1 MLEEKRERISRLLRE
16 GLDHYGEGR
25 SAEAVRAWNE
35 VLHLDPSHAEASDY
49 LASAGAPVPAP
60 ARGAPASA
68 GAGGDLVPEALRL
81 LRAGELEPALELL
94 EAASRSQ
101 AGCLELQGYLEMARG
116 RLVERYR
123 ERVGGLAAVPALRI
137 APGDVLK
144 FNLPATAGFLL
155 SLVDGQTTVE
165 ELISLSG
172 LDAFETLRV
181 LAGLVD
187 AGIVRG
193 PA

>member
-1 MLEEKRERISRLLRE
+1 
-16 GLDHYGEGR
+16 
-25 SAEAVRAWNE
+25 
-35 VLHLDPSHAEASDY
+35 
-49 LASAGAPVPAP
+49 
-60 ARGAPASA
+60 
-68 GAGGDLVPEALRL
+68 
-81 LRAGELEPALELL
+81 
-94 EAASRSQ
+94 
-101 AGCLELQGYLEMARG
+101 MARG

-123 ERVGGLAAVPALRI
+123 ERVGGLTAVPALRI
-137 APGDVLK
+137 APDDVLK

-181 LAGLVD
+181 LAGLVE

-193 PA
+193 AA

>member
-1 MLEEKRERISRLLRE
+1 MLEGKRERISRLLRE

-35 VLHLDPSHAEASDY
+35 VLYLDPSHAEASDY
-49 LASAGAPVPAP
+49 LASAGAPAP
-60 ARGAPASA
+60 ARSASASA
-68 GAGGDLVPEALRL
+68 GAGGDLAPEALRL

-101 AGCLELQGYLEMARG
+101 AGRLELQGYLEMARG

-123 ERVGGLAAVPALRI
+123 ERVGGLTAVPALRI
-137 APGDVLK
+137 APDDVLK

-181 LAGLVD
+181 LAGLVE

-193 PA
+193 AA

>member
-1 MLEEKRERISRLLRE
+1 
-16 GLDHYGEGR
+16 
-25 SAEAVRAWNE
+25 
-35 VLHLDPSHAEASDY
+35 VLYLDPSHAEASDY
-49 LASAGAPVPAP
+49 LASAGAPAP
-60 ARGAPASA
+60 ARSASASA
-68 GAGGDLVPEALRL
+68 GAGGDLAPEALRL

-101 AGCLELQGYLEMARG
+101 AGRLELQGYLEMARG

-123 ERVGGLAAVPALRI
+123 ERVGGLTAVPALRI
-137 APGDVLK
+137 VPGDVLK